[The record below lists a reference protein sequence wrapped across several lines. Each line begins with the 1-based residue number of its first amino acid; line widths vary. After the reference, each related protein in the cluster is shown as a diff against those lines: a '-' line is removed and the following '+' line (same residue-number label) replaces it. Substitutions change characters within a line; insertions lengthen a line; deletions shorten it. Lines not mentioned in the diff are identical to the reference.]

1 MQNAAYFAQ
10 NAELFALINGL
21 DKDKSHF
28 NPSKQFAQFWYALK
42 NLRFSMYSSLFQNM
56 HFNTSNYSIK
66 ILITFICK
74 NKNKQIKRSLPPQC

>member
-42 NLRFSMYSSLFQNM
+42 NFRIQNM
-56 HFNTSNYSIK
+56 HFNTSIYSIK

-74 NKNKQIKRSLPPQC
+74 NKNKQTKRSLPPQC